1 MFHPF
6 NKRSKQHV
14 TIKIDK
20 KACNE
25 KECIKYLGVII
36 DSSLSWIH
44 HISSLTKKI
53 SRAIG
58 IMYTFSSFEC
68 YEKCLL

>member
-1 MFHPF
+1 MKI
-6 NKRSKQHV
+6 NKK
-14 TIKIDK
+14 TL
-20 KACNE
+20 

-36 DSSLSWIH
+36 ESSLSWKH

-58 IMYTFSSFEC
+58 IMYKLRHFLPLHVM
-68 YEKCLL
+68 KNVCLIYSHIIYAIGV